1 MLQKQLRRA
10 RFALERP
17 VSEGRYLSFKGMHG
31 NRLTAAFNLD
41 RFFNHAGDIRRAF
54 LASTVGLLRPVAQVA
69 RLELMLYGW
78 LLIAHV
84 VIARG
89 KQLLVFGVSHGKP
102 SDPEAGA
109 ATCIWLVT
117 GRSPAFSHSATLL
130 RSAFCSPKRNE
141 HRTHLWRRRC
151 SPFLSFT
158 SGGRRIGL
166 TAAQRAVAI
175 RVSKPGGRE

>member
-1 MLQKQLRRA
+1 MSDWAEAAPRNASLSVACRNQPRIRLSWETTGWELRHKKAQLRFDPKPR
-10 RFALERP
+10 
-17 VSEGRYLSFKGMHG
+17 
-31 NRLTAAFNLD
+31 
-41 RFFNHAGDIRRAF
+41 I
-54 LASTVGLLRPVAQVA
+54 GLLRAVPQVA

-175 RVSKPGGRE
+175 RVAKPGGRE